1 MATALTAAV
10 RTAVT
15 ADASRIAV
23 GTPIAPSNSVT
34 VPWWE
39 SSPRAGL
46 PGITHSDLSAN
57 TGSSPPRHAGISPMN
72 PGASANLTT
81 ERSGMCASP
90 RACAASTSAI
100 ASAHSSGGSA
110 SITSSWLRIRTE
122 LN

>member
-23 GTPIAPSNSVT
+23 GTPVAPSNRVT
-34 VPWWE
+34 VPWWV

-46 PGITHSDLSAN
+46 PGIRHSVLSAN

-72 PGASANLTT
+72 PAAPSNRTT
-81 ERSGMCASP
+81 DRSGICAWP

-100 ASAHSSGGSA
+100 ASAHASGGSA
-110 SITSSWLRIRTE
+110 AITSS
-122 LN
+122 